1 MTSELDAPL
10 QPQRPKRPTVPLIPQ
25 PPRPSAEPEA
35 VRESSSGEAISEEA
49 SGIRHHPILPPDSPM
64 QFRAIGLVKGCYQP
78 SEEQFTR
85 GSLKTPDGH
94 EIDTVLLG
102 RVMSLVRKYLQLD
115 RDYLWVVYPRT
126 RVANKSLHLQV
137 VGVWAPEEMGQTDAT
152 DLAEVKPDVFSIRG
166 EVVRLHP
173 DQGEVSVKI
182 VPNSKKPTK
191 RKSTSFKLQLVGSLP
206 PDSVGMFWDLEVERQ
221 AESLAIAKATAIG
234 PAPKPP
240 PKLRRRSGGG
250 PPKKFQPRRQD
261 DRAGY
266 SKEPPPRPVLKHSQS
281 QQRSDS
287 QQS

>member
-1 MTSELDAPL
+1 
-10 QPQRPKRPTVPLIPQ
+10 
-25 PPRPSAEPEA
+25 
-35 VRESSSGEAISEEA
+35 
-49 SGIRHHPILPPDSPM
+49 M
-64 QFRAIGLVKGCYQP
+64 QFRAIGLVKGSYQP

-85 GSLKTPDGH
+85 GNLKTPDGH
-94 EIDTVLLG
+94 EIDAVLLG

-126 RVANKSLHLQV
+126 RIANQSLHLQV

-152 DLAEVKPDVFSIRG
+152 ELAEVKPDAFSIRG

-206 PDSVGMFWDLEVERQ
+206 PDAVGMFWDLEVERR

-240 PKLRRRSGGG
+240 PKLRRRSSGG
-250 PPKKFQPRRQD
+250 PPKKFQPRRRD
-261 DRAGY
+261 DRDGSA
-266 SKEPPPRPVLKHSQS
+266 KEPAPRPVLKHSQS